1 MGAGGRVTLVYLD
14 SSCLRRTQAQG
25 SSCQLADAR
34 RVSVRPA
41 QALGQPKAVGSLE
54 GATQAHAATQNHRLL
69 NQLFLHSPQSFALH
83 ASHEPHRAALA
94 DLAAAL
100 LCGFAGGATSSS
112 SSVGSTSSALA
123 CSSALRLSTFAGDRP
138 LCLESTFCQN
148 SSNSRSVINWLH
160 SRLRDSMLARGAH
173 QTPTCASDRLSA
185 LRTAWTEMTNNRSFA
200 VRRRCLEIA
209 VISLL
214 DIQRTDSRSPSAA
227 GAWKEEEEHRAFVLG
242 LGARHR
248 GIVDL
253 SDSEGVIRCVTV
265 FACYSSS
272 S

>member
-1 MGAGGRVTLVYLD
+1 MRTSADTCWRRGNGGPRSRCCGGGGVRPRRRRGGPRGRGGACHLGLSRQFLPAHNAST
-14 SSCLRRTQAQG
+14 R

-41 QALGQPKAVGSLE
+41 QALVQPRAVGPLE
-54 GATQAHAATQNHRLL
+54 GATQAHAATQNRRLL
-69 NQLFLHSPQSFALH
+69 NQLALHSPQSFALH
-83 ASHEPHRAALA
+83 ASQEPHRAALA

-100 LCGFAGGATSSS
+100 LCGFAGGATTSS
-112 SSVGSTSSALA
+112 SSVASTSSALA

-173 QTPTCASDRLSA
+173 QTPTVPAIAFLA

-209 VISLL
+209 VISIL
-214 DIQRTDSRSPSAA
+214 DNQRT
-227 GAWKEEEEHRAFVLG
+227 H
-242 LGARHR
+242 
-248 GIVDL
+248 
-253 SDSEGVIRCVTV
+253 
-265 FACYSSS
+265 
-272 S
+272 

>member
-1 MGAGGRVTLVYLD
+1 M
-14 SSCLRRTQAQG
+14 
-25 SSCQLADAR
+25 
-34 RVSVRPA
+34 
-41 QALGQPKAVGSLE
+41 
-54 GATQAHAATQNHRLL
+54 
-69 NQLFLHSPQSFALH
+69 
-83 ASHEPHRAALA
+83 A

-112 SSVGSTSSALA
+112 SSVASTSSALA

-173 QTPTCASDRLSA
+173 QTPTVPAIAFLA

-209 VISLL
+209 VISIL
-214 DIQRTDSRSPSAA
+214 DNQRTHSRSPLLVHGSRGAMPPRRPRALRLRRWRAASAPRRRRRARAARSGPCRPRRPPPPPPPARPRRSRRKRFPLASAA
-227 GAWKEEEEHRAFVLG
+227 QLLSHLTTQHKGASASTKQTSTSAGSR
-242 LGARHR
+242 
-248 GIVDL
+248 
-253 SDSEGVIRCVTV
+253 
-265 FACYSSS
+265 
-272 S
+272 

>member
-1 MGAGGRVTLVYLD
+1 M
-14 SSCLRRTQAQG
+14 
-25 SSCQLADAR
+25 
-34 RVSVRPA
+34 
-41 QALGQPKAVGSLE
+41 
-54 GATQAHAATQNHRLL
+54 
-69 NQLFLHSPQSFALH
+69 
-83 ASHEPHRAALA
+83 A

-100 LCGFAGGATSSS
+100 LCAFAGGATSSS

-173 QTPTCASDRLSA
+173 QTPTVPAIAFLA

-209 VISLL
+209 VISSL
-214 DIQRTDSRSPSAA
+214 DNQRTHWASPLCWRMDHEALSSAKTTGFAPAAMVVAAERAQRGRAHA
-227 GAWKEEEEHRAFVLG
+227 GRVARRRRRLQRARV
-242 LGARHR
+242 
-248 GIVDL
+248 
-253 SDSEGVIRCVTV
+253 S
-265 FACYSSS
+265 
-272 S
+272 